1 MATSDQVKALI
12 VSHFNGDNEHFAS
25 IVKQIAAHAAKK
37 NQKRLSEELLDLL
50 SEYQTRNSNSTP
62 RNSQPTPALLSDAGE
77 LVILMQNQIDL
88 HDDLVLSDE
97 TRHAI
102 AAILKEHECAD
113 KLTQYGLV
121 PTRRILLTGPPGTGK
136 TSTAQALAR
145 ELDMPFYLVR
155 FDKLFTKYMGETASK
170 LRILFDGIRSTK
182 GVFLFDEVDAV
193 ATERAHGD
201 DVGEARRV
209 VNSLLQFLEE
219 DTGESIIIAATNH
232 PDMLDSAF
240 PRRFELTI
248 TYENPTTQHQRKCLI
263 AQQLRKMD
271 PCFFAGCIPDE
282 TAILAE
288 SMSHAEIKQSV
299 TAAMKKAV
307 FCNDVENVIQHV
319 GPEFKRRNPNQKD
332 KQ

>member
-136 TSTAQALAR
+136 T
-145 ELDMPFYLVR
+145 
-155 FDKLFTKYMGETASK
+155 
-170 LRILFDGIRSTK
+170 
-182 GVFLFDEVDAV
+182 
-193 ATERAHGD
+193 
-201 DVGEARRV
+201 
-209 VNSLLQFLEE
+209 
-219 DTGESIIIAATNH
+219 
-232 PDMLDSAF
+232 
-240 PRRFELTI
+240 
-248 TYENPTTQHQRKCLI
+248 
-263 AQQLRKMD
+263 
-271 PCFFAGCIPDE
+271 
-282 TAILAE
+282 
-288 SMSHAEIKQSV
+288 
-299 TAAMKKAV
+299 
-307 FCNDVENVIQHV
+307 
-319 GPEFKRRNPNQKD
+319 
-332 KQ
+332 

>member
-1 MATSDQVKALI
+1 MATSDQAKALI
-12 VSHFNGDNEHFAS
+12 VSHFNGDNEHFVS
-25 IVKQIAAHAAKK
+25 VVKQIAAHAAKK

-50 SEYQTRNSNSTP
+50 SEYQTRNSNSTS
-62 RNSQPTPALLSDAGE
+62 RTSQPAPALLADAGE
-77 LVILMQNQIDL
+77 LVIPMQNQIDL
-88 HDDLVLSDE
+88 YDDLVLSDE
-97 TRHAI
+97 ALNAVLSVRS
-102 AAILKEHECAD
+102 EYECVD
-113 KLTQYGLV
+113 KLAQYGLTPV
-121 PTRRILLTGPPGTGK
+121 RRILLTGPPGTGK

-209 VNSLLQFLEE
+209 VNS
-219 DTGESIIIAATNH
+219 H

-307 FCNDVENVIQHV
+307 FCNDVENVIRHV